1 MFTSALSQIIELKN
15 KEYDASLIK
24 QTIINLSKL
33 NLIEIMALMEVVYQ
47 LRLCSQNDDKKQEL
61 LNEIQCFLQSQI
73 TADRAAIANTNN
85 FLEYK
90 TKCNSNNTGVI
101 ILNHQGQFIL
111 SDQISRNI
119 LEINSKEELEQKN
132 FFSLISKVSE
142 GKLKQVLKNSCL
154 LQNGQVK
161 DCFDVTIY
169 SDRNRKKSLKY
180 LNQMA
185 QIPLKKKIKKNMTE
199 KDIKALPK
207 EQMLMAK
214 YLKSIKVTILKVTIQ
229 IHKEFIDSFSDS
241 DDIILSNLDTLGQS
255 AVNQLAICEVKELD
269 EHIKLSLQELMQDP
283 YINKH
288 EIKWKKRVRKFKGQ
302 NSDDEDE
309 F

>member
-1 MFTSALSQIIELKN
+1 MFTSALSQILELKN

-33 NLIEIMALMEVVYQ
+33 NQIEIMALMEIVYQ
-47 LRLCSQNDDKKQEL
+47 LRLCCPNDDNKQEL
-61 LNEIQCFLQSQI
+61 LNELQYLLQSQI
-73 TADRAAIANTNN
+73 AADRTAIANTNN

-119 LEINSKEELEQKN
+119 LEINSKEELQQKN

-154 LQNGQVK
+154 LQNGQIK
-161 DCFDVTIY
+161 DCFDMTIY

-185 QIPLKKKIKKNMTE
+185 QIPLKKKIKKNMTD

-207 EQMLMAK
+207 EQILMAK
-214 YLKSIKVTILKVTIQ
+214 YLKSIKVTILKVTIH

-255 AVNQLAICEVKELD
+255 TVNQLAICEVKELD

-283 YINKH
+283 YICKH

-302 NSDDEDE
+302 NSDGEDE
-309 F
+309 L